1 MENGDDIP
9 GSEVR
14 KCGVHS
20 VAHHGEG
27 CRWMAPVIHSE
38 AVAKAPFV
46 NRFAHAEKFLY
57 PWRGC
62 QFLNLSMEIG
72 EVTSGPSL

>member
-1 MENGDDIP
+1 MEIRGDIP
-9 GSEVR
+9 RSEIR

-27 CRWMAPVIHSE
+27 CRWMAPIIHSE
-38 AVAKAPFV
+38 AVAKTPFV
-46 NRFAHAEKFLY
+46 YRFAHAEKFLY
-57 PWRGC
+57 PLRGC

>member
-1 MENGDDIP
+1 MEIRDYIP
-9 GSEVR
+9 GSEIR
-14 KCGVHS
+14 KRSVHS

-27 CRWMAPVIHSE
+27 CRWMAPIIHSE
-38 AVAKAPFV
+38 AVAKTPFV
-46 NRFAHAEKFLY
+46 YRFAHAEKFLY
-57 PWRGC
+57 PLRGC